1 MYRILLLFLIPL
13 LLPLHLLVPLLL
25 LIPLLLPSLI
35 PLLLIPL
42 LPLLPLLLPL
52 TDEYNVSLPDISSP
66 ITDDSSTS
74 STPTQT
80 VSDR

>member
-42 LPLLPLLLPL
+42 LPLLLPL